1 MVDGVDSL
9 AASLISMVDTRSDGN
24 IDRSV
29 PKIDIG
35 RVVSSNP
42 LRIKIEGLRLTLEEE
57 DFVTAHGYTPST
69 GHVVLVLPV
78 FSGGFFIM
86 RASA

>member
-1 MVDGVDSL
+1 MPDSVDNL
-9 AASLISMVDTRSDGN
+9 AASLIAMVDDRSGGN

-35 RVVSSNP
+35 RVISSNP
-42 LRIKIEGLRLTLEEE
+42 VRVNIQGLRLTLEEE
-57 DFVTAHGYTPST
+57 DFVTAHGYTPT
-69 GHVVLVLPV
+69 VGHVVLVIPV